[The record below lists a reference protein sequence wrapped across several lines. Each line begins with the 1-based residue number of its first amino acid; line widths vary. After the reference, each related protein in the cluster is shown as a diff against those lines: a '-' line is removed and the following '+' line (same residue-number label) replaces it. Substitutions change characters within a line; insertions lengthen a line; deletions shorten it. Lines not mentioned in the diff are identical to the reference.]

1 MLELDI
7 GHASMK
13 DARSPSC
20 ATRPASLCNI
30 FHVQLKKKSYLTEQ
44 ALARRD
50 HVVRKIR
57 HTKNVLVT
65 ALQVLVFSRCS
76 S

>member
-30 FHVQLKKKSYLTEQ
+30 FHVQLKKEVVSHRASAGEAGPCSEKDQ
-44 ALARRD
+44 AHQECACYSPTS
-50 HVVRKIR
+50 IG
-57 HTKNVLVT
+57 
-65 ALQVLVFSRCS
+65 VFPVQ
-76 S
+76 